1 MRSALRLLPLL
12 VPFAA
17 AACGGAATPPPK
29 DAVVVDGGKTKGAA
43 TPIHAENYAF
53 QKDFGVQV
61 LVDGAGLRASPFYDA
76 VQNGLKTPCY
86 RDTLAAA
93 QRIAFGNLLGHKTAV
108 MAGEFA
114 NEEEA
119 KKAFTCIGG
128 TDEKTVDEST
138 GAIYLRRGTI
148 VIALS
153 PEALEGLKTDNSSTL
168 HVDTS
173 TFVAARYGDVPG
185 EETPVVGSGTLTI
198 DDRGMRLVVD
208 AEAAQS
214 ELIPLVKAK
223 FDQAMTEPLPDVP
236 GVRTLGERLRA
247 GASLKTEGARIHG
260 ELNLPGDRAT
270 TAKFGKDVEAAVL
283 EGIAKYAGAAKQAEA
298 KSVLGKMAMDVV
310 ANYERETVDPKNPN
324 KILPR
329 RKTVCI
335 GSQSRT
341 PAVVPKGVKY
351 QSTPKDWATPFWQD
365 VRFAMTMPQ
374 YYAYSAVAS
383 KDGRSCT
390 LVAEG
395 DLDGDG
401 KTSRFEVVITRHATH
416 ADQVVVSPN
425 ILETDPDE

>member
-1 MRSALRLLPLL
+1 MS
-12 VPFAA
+12 
-17 AACGGAATPPPK
+17 
-29 DAVVVDGGKTKGAA
+29 
-43 TPIHAENYAF
+43 
-53 QKDFGVQV
+53 
-61 LVDGAGLRASPFYDA
+61 
-76 VQNGLKTPCY
+76 
-86 RDTLAAA
+86 
-93 QRIAFGNLLGHKTAV
+93 
-108 MAGEFA
+108 
-114 NEEEA
+114 
-119 KKAFTCIGG
+119 
-128 TDEKTVDEST
+128 
-138 GAIYLRRGTI
+138 
-148 VIALS
+148 
-153 PEALEGLKTDNSSTL
+153 
-168 HVDTS
+168 
-173 TFVAARYGDVPG
+173 
-185 EETPVVGSGTLTI
+185 
-198 DDRGMRLVVD
+198 
-208 AEAAQS
+208 
-214 ELIPLVKAK
+214 
-223 FDQAMTEPLPDVP
+223 
-236 GVRTLGERLRA
+236 
-247 GASLKTEGARIHG
+247 
-260 ELNLPGDRAT
+260 RAT